1 MGEGAG
7 PRFVDDQRP
16 PEDVERLAA
25 EFTQAAAILGVS
37 PHQLGF
43 PDQRFERADLLDV
56 VKSVEHVKDEV
67 GPDLVMTHHPGDLNT
82 DHRIVA
88 NAVLTAFRPTPSDRP
103 VTLAAFET
111 LSSTE
116 WNVPSNGA
124 SFVPNIFVEI
134 SAGLDRKLS
143 AMSCYTSEIRDWP
156 HPRSLRG
163 IEVAAQRWG
172 MTVGL
177 ANVEA
182 FQLLRSVIDPA

>member
-1 MGEGAG
+1 MGEGVG
-7 PRFVDDQRP
+7 SRFADDERP
-16 PEDVERLAA
+16 QVDVERLST
-25 EFTQAAAILGVS
+25 ELTRAAAILGVTS
-37 PHQLGF
+37 HQLGL
-43 PDQRFERADLLDV
+43 PDQRFERLDLLDI
-56 VKSVEHVKDEV
+56 VKSVEQLKEQLEA
-67 GPDLVMTHHPGDLNT
+67 DLVLTHHPGDLNA

-88 NAVLTAFRPTPSDRP
+88 NAVLTAFRPTPGHRP

-124 SFVPNIFVEI
+124 TFVPNVFVEM

-143 AMSCYTSEIRDWP
+143 AMSCYTSELQNWP

-172 MTVGL
+172 MTVGV
-177 ANVEA
+177 AHAEA
-182 FQLLRSVIDPA
+182 FQLLRSVDLA